1 MKWAEK
7 EGYEIEYCSNMDLEL
22 RPEIVENYR
31 LILSVGHDEY
41 WSWGMRDTVEKFAA
55 KGGNLAF
62 FSGNTCCWQVRYAEE
77 SQSLICWKQGF
88 NQDPVFTEED
98 TSRLSSLWGHHLVGR
113 TENSMTG
120 VGFIHGGYHRSHGQH
135 MDGSGAFQMHR
146 TDHWVFEGTELKKG
160 DEFGGA
166 DTIVG
171 YECDGCEIE
180 WRDGLPFPTH
190 ADGTP
195 EGFQI
200 FATAPA
206 TWARADSVWY
216 EKWPSLDHTGNAV
229 MGAYETAGGGTV
241 FTSGTT
247 DWAHGLK
254 TPDKTVARITKNI
267 LDRLSKKKKDQL
279 NAETV
284 EEEGR

>member
-1 MKWAEK
+1 
-7 EGYEIEYCSNMDLEL
+7 
-22 RPEIVENYR
+22 
-31 LILSVGHDEY
+31 
-41 WSWGMRDTVEKFAA
+41 
-55 KGGNLAF
+55 
-62 FSGNTCCWQVRYAEE
+62 
-77 SQSLICWKQGF
+77 
-88 NQDPVFTEED
+88 
-98 TSRLSSLWGHHLVGR
+98 
-113 TENSMTG
+113 
-120 VGFIHGGYHRSHGQH
+120 